1 MNLPAKLTSVEM
13 ILYDVL
19 YLSYLVPQERV
30 RSLVPASLPLALVDG
45 QHTFVSVALFHV
57 LEAKAAR
64 LPSPRISYN
73 QVNIYTFVTAPGTG
87 EHAVYFLRKGM
98 TAPGWAR
105 LARWLGMPVER
116 LELEIV
122 PRRDKRMRYEHYA
135 ARGDWRGPIHIEADE
150 IAPRVEA
157 LPPFPSGQ
165 EAVIFLTDPLVGF
178 YGDGRRVR
186 RLDAWHPRFQ
196 PRVAQVSRVEF
207 PLLVE
212 MGLVTAKE
220 VPRPHNALLAP
231 REHFL
236 IHLPPRIVR

>member
-19 YLSYLVPQERV
+19 YLSYLLPAERV
-30 RSLVPASLPLALVDG
+30 RPFVPERLALATVDG
-45 QHTFVSVALFHV
+45 DQVFVSAVFFHV

-73 QVNIYTFVTAPGTG
+73 QVNVYTFVTAPGTG

-98 TAPGWAR
+98 TRPGATR

-116 LELEIV
+116 AQLDIT
-122 PRRDKRMRYEHYA
+122 PRRDRRMRYEHYA
-135 ARGDWRGPIHIEADE
+135 VRGYWHGNIHIEADE
-150 IAPRVEA
+150 IAPRLEE
-157 LPPFPSGQ
+157 LPPFDNGQ
-165 EAVIFLTDPLVGF
+165 EAVIFLTDALVGF
-178 YGDGRRVR
+178 YGNGRRLW

-196 PRVAQVSRVEF
+196 PRVAQVTHVEF
-207 PLLVE
+207 PLLIE
-212 MGLVTAKE
+212 MGLLTDTQVAQ
-220 VPRPHNALLAP
+220 PHNVLLAP

-236 IHLPPRIVR
+236 IHLPPRRV